1 MDNVIKH
8 SFSSKDYLFIRNRD
22 LITKVEN
29 IYTKVFPTG
38 ERERLELLDMGTWTK
53 QVEAGDEHG
62 YYLTLRINSI
72 FPGKQSSDALRKF
85 YDGFQ
90 NIFKNRTDVSHDFLI
105 NASIIPEIRP
115 LTIYVTLN
123 SNRVF

>member
-8 SFSSKDYLFIRNRD
+8 SFNSKDYLNIRNRD
-22 LITKVEN
+22 LATKIEN
-29 IYTKVFPTG
+29 IYFKVFPTG

-53 QVEAGDEHG
+53 QAETGDTHG
-62 YYLTLRINSI
+62 YYLTMCISPV

-90 NIFKNRTDVSHDFLI
+90 NIFKNRQTVSYDFLI
-105 NASIIPEIRP
+105 NASIIPEVRP
-115 LTIYVTLN
+115 LTIFVGLG
-123 SNRVF
+123 SNTVF